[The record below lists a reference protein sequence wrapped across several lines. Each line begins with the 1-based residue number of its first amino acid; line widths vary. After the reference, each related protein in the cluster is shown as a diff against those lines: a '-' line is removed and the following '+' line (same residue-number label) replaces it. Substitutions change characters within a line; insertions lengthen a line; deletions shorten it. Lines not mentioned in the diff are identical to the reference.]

1 MITTWNYFR
10 LTCIFFQAS
19 SYPDIIGNG
28 KYRVVGVRDL
38 WHARPYDSSTP
49 DGKPTLPCDPNS
61 EALTLTFHN
70 GIQITLRTS
79 GTEPKIKYYS
89 EYCASPSETD
99 WAGLEK
105 VECHSL
111 PRKASIY
118 ALFLLL

>member
-1 MITTWNYFR
+1 MALGSPESFSRPR
-10 LTCIFFQAS
+10 LTLTS
-19 SYPDIIGNG
+19 LEMGST
-28 KYRVVGVRDL
+28 VVGVRDL

-105 VECHSL
+105 VKCYSF
-111 PRKASIY
+111 P
-118 ALFLLL
+118 

>member
-38 WHARPYDSSTP
+38 WQARPYDSSTP

-99 WAGLEK
+99 WSGLEK
-105 VECHSL
+105 VKCYSF
-111 PRKASIY
+111 P
-118 ALFLLL
+118 